1 VANAY
6 SSCLPV
12 PVAEVRAEHLGIE
25 GTVFAAGEHVYRT
38 TGRIV
43 GKGGTGTA
51 FLGRRYRAGDLSG
64 ADQEVVLKVLSDDV
78 LWRVQNM
85 PVLGAHFAHNCQ
97 VLPLVDRVGHP
108 NLLPHY
114 LAQPIADNYL
124 VARPMADWCLNT
136 LVIGRRE
143 LGASD
148 RLGFFIDALEGLAAL
163 HRNGI
168 VHGDFTLR
176 NVAVNTAPASAQ
188 KPYSIALFD
197 FDQSVAPCLL
207 PPDKR
212 SYRAYY
218 DGYLMGCPQFST
230 TPEVVD
236 DALGDEPMGPR
247 ADVYAAGTALYHL
260 ITEKTLYGECDDME
274 EIQRR
279 IQRGLVR
286 GARCELQFPDDFPR
300 RLRPLVERC
309 LQRHPRDRFA
319 DAGELLAEMRRAVE
333 FTVPTGVVKV
343 ASTHRFFEAP
353 PRDPRMQVFEARP
366 DRALSVAQF
375 ERAVTALAG
384 YGYRIERCLHRVRD
398 HGVFVVQPDPSLLAA
413 DQFADRNEFR
423 KVVTAIDLSQK
434 PDGAAWAHDWIQN
447 IRPVVERVRL
457 KYLTPLYRAVHDV
470 GTQQLLLFTE
480 YLSEVRFGEDLLS
493 REVPVCVAL
502 ALGVELAEP
511 LRLLHETGLAHNNVS
526 AGSLMFKADRDAGTV
541 QPLLAGL
548 VEPVAAPAARE
559 DDVRRFAK
567 LLVQLLGKSGQGGCS
582 EIAARVLTGVA
593 DYLVQVA
600 RHEMATPPIEIIAG
614 RTGDALA
621 AVDPT
626 FAVIRAHRGDVPTCA
641 ALLSHARLYHLL
653 FR

>member
-1 VANAY
+1 
-6 SSCLPV
+6 
-12 PVAEVRAEHLGIE
+12 
-25 GTVFAAGEHVYRT
+25 VFAAGEYVYRT
-38 TGRIV
+38 SGRII
-43 GKGGTGTA
+43 GRGGTGTA
-51 FLGRRYRAGDLSG
+51 FAGRRYRAGDLSG
-64 ADQEVVLKVLSDDV
+64 ADQEVVLKVLSEDV

-85 PVLGAHFAHNCQ
+85 PVLAAHFAHNCQ
-97 VLPLVDRVGHP
+97 VLPLIDRVGHS

-124 VARPMADWCLNT
+124 VARPLADWCMNG
-136 LVIGRRE
+136 LVIGRSEIRP
-143 LGASD
+143 SD
-148 RLGFFIDALEGLAAL
+148 RLGLFIDALEGLAAL

-176 NVAVNTAPASAQ
+176 NVAVNYAPAGAK

-197 FDQSVAPCLL
+197 FDQSLAPLLL
-207 PPDKR
+207 PPNKR
-212 SYRAYY
+212 TYRTYY

-236 DALGDEPMGPR
+236 DDLGDEPLGPR
-247 ADVYAAGTALYHL
+247 ADVYAAGTALYYL
-260 ITEKTLYGECDDME
+260 LTEKVPYGECDDME

-279 IQRGLVR
+279 IERGLVR
-286 GARCELQFPDDFPR
+286 GACCDLQFPREFPR

-319 DAGELLAEMRRAVE
+319 NAGDLLVEMRRAAE
-333 FTVPTGVVKV
+333 FTVPTGAIKV
-343 ASTHRFFEAP
+343 ANTHRFFEAP
-353 PRDPRMQVFEARP
+353 PRDLQMQVFEARP
-366 DRALSVAQF
+366 DRSLGLAQF
-375 ERAVTALAG
+375 ERVVTALAG
-384 YGYRIERCLHRVRD
+384 YGYRVERCLHRVRG

-413 DQFADRNEFR
+413 DQFPDRNEFR

-447 IRPVVERVRL
+447 VRPVVERVRL

-470 GTQQLLLFTE
+470 ATQQLLLFTE
-480 YLSEVRFGEDLLS
+480 YLSEVRFGEDLLA
-493 REVPVCVAL
+493 REVPVRVAL

-511 LRLLHETGLAHNNVS
+511 LRLLHEARLAHNNVS
-526 AGSLMFKADRDAGTV
+526 AGSLMFKADRGAGTV

-567 LLVQLLGKSGQGGCS
+567 LLVQLLGKSGQNACS
-582 EIAARVLTGVA
+582 EVAGRVLAGVA

-621 AVDPT
+621 TVDPT
-626 FAVIRAHRGDVPTCA
+626 FAVIRAHRGDLPTCA